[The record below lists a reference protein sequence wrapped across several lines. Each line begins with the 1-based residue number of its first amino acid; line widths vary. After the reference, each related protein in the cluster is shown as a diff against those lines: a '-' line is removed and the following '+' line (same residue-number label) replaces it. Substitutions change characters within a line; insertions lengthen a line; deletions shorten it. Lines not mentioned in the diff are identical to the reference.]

1 MKYFLLNKEEI
12 KQDIFIN
19 PMLVRTKSWGKI
31 KKYQNLKKKLDT
43 LYKQI
48 EKDLKDCNSWSH
60 STSDVIDKLLHDEKI
75 TEITCKDY
83 NALYGLALYDDEV
96 TRIKVC
102 NRSEVLK
109 GKLWGKEIK

>member
-1 MKYFLLNKEEI
+1 MKYFLLNKQEV
-12 KQDIFIN
+12 KKDIFVN
-19 PMLVRTKSWGKI
+19 PQLVRTKSWGKI

-48 EKDLKDCNSWSH
+48 EKDLKECNSMSY
-60 STSDVIDKLLHDEKI
+60 STTDMINTLLHDENI

-83 NALYGLALYDDEV
+83 NALYGLPLYDDELS
-96 TRIKVC
+96 RIKVC

-109 GKLWGKEIK
+109 GKLWGKEIR